1 MTLLV
6 ALHRRRRGRQLHI
19 MTMIPPKVTIII
31 LTWNNKDDTIECL
44 DSLRSLTYPNFDIV
58 LVDNGSTDGSL
69 ACISARY
76 PAVAIVANEKNL
88 GFAEGNNVGI
98 TYALAKGAEY
108 VLILNNDTVA
118 EPGFL
123 DALME
128 VAESDPRIGIVGPK
142 IVHYHNPAKTWSA
155 GGRINLFTGV
165 SSNIGDNGSHE
176 SCRGVKVVD
185 YVSGCALLIKTEAIK
200 RIGLFDK
207 DYFLYLEDSDL
218 SFRAHLQG
226 YLSIVN
232 CDTTILHKAGA
243 SSSAVRDSIYYYFA
257 RNSLLFLKKNGSW
270 YHYPTCVLSILAR
283 YGARFVWN
291 FAMGNRVR
299 CRYILAGIR
308 DYVKGNYGIQP

>member
-1 MTLLV
+1 
-6 ALHRRRRGRQLHI
+6 
-19 MTMIPPKVTIII
+19 MTMIPPKVTIVI

-44 DSLRSLTYPNFDIV
+44 DSLRALTYPNFDIV

-69 ACISARY
+69 SYISARY
-76 PAVAIVANEKNL
+76 PDVAIVANEKNL

-98 TYALAKGAEY
+98 TYALAKGTEY

-128 VAESDPRIGIVGPK
+128 VAESDPRIGIIGPK
-142 IVHYHNPAKTWSA
+142 IVYYHNPAKIWST

-165 SSNIGDNGSHE
+165 STNIRDNDSHE
-176 SCRGVKVVD
+176 SCQGVKIVD
-185 YVSGCALLIKTEAIK
+185 YVSGCALLIKTEAIQ
-200 RIGLFDK
+200 RVGLFDK

-232 CDTTILHKAGA
+232 CDTTIRHKAGA
-243 SSSAVRDSIYYYFA
+243 SSSIVRDSIYYYFA

-270 YHYPTCVLSILAR
+270 YHYPTGIPSILAR
-283 YGARFVWN
+283 YGARFMWN
-291 FAMGNRVR
+291 LARGNRVR
-299 CRYILAGIR
+299 CRYILTGIK
-308 DYVKGNYGIQP
+308 DYIKGNYGGIQL

>member
-76 PAVAIVANEKNL
+76 PALAIVANEKNL

-128 VAESDPRIGIVGPK
+128 VAESDPRIGIIGPK
-142 IVHYHNPAKTWSA
+142 IVYYHNPAKIWST

-165 SSNIGDNGSHE
+165 STNIRDNDSHE
-176 SCRGVKVVD
+176 SCQGVKIVD
-185 YVSGCALLIKTEAIK
+185 YVSGCALLIKTEAIQ
-200 RIGLFDK
+200 RVGLFDK

-218 SFRAHLQG
+218 NFRAHLQG

-270 YHYPTCVLSILAR
+270 YHYPTCILSILAR

-299 CRYILAGIR
+299 CRYILTGII
-308 DYVKGNYGIQP
+308 DFAKGNYGALR